1 MLLRTLIAATALT
14 AAAGVYADSPVDIF
28 NDSLKSSHRIIL
40 LPGDEKPVPADSMR
54 AIIDNFYF
62 DQFRNF
68 QDPAAPYFL
77 FMSRDANLAMGIGGC
92 VRMRGWYDWGGA
104 IPANGFAPALIPMTP
119 DPTQMRRFATTPAG
133 TSLFFK
139 VLGHT
144 FADID
149 YQIYIEC
156 NFNGGGGTSGGH
168 DFHLKKAYAI
178 INDWTVGYASST
190 FSDPAAQPPTV
201 DAQGPNNKMA
211 MTDVLLRWMKPLS
224 RHFTLALSAENPAQ
238 QTEQLTDLT
247 AKVDE
252 WLPDFAAFIQY
263 GWRKS
268 EHVRLAA
275 IYRTLSYRNLA
286 EGANRNVGGVGLQ
299 LSSISRPLD
308 PLTVYA
314 TVTAGKGTASLG
326 GDMLIGN
333 FDLVPDPER
342 EGVLYAPWSLGW
354 CGGLQWNFKPELFV
368 SATVSQSRYLPSY
381 TPADDTYRY
390 GTYIAANVFWNPT
403 PRVQVGAE
411 VNLGERVNFDHA
423 SRWARRVGAMC
434 QFSF

>member
-40 LPGDEKPVPADSMR
+40 LPGDEKPAPADSMR
-54 AIIDNFYF
+54 AVIDNFYF

-368 SATVSQSRYLPSY
+368 SATVGQSRYLPSY

>member
-1 MLLRTLIAATALT
+1 
-14 AAAGVYADSPVDIF
+14 
-28 NDSLKSSHRIIL
+28 
-40 LPGDEKPVPADSMR
+40 
-54 AIIDNFYF
+54 
-62 DQFRNF
+62 
-68 QDPAAPYFL
+68 
-77 FMSRDANLAMGIGGC
+77 
-92 VRMRGWYDWGGA
+92 
-104 IPANGFAPALIPMTP
+104 
-119 DPTQMRRFATTPAG
+119 
-133 TSLFFK
+133 
-139 VLGHT
+139 
-144 FADID
+144 
-149 YQIYIEC
+149 
-156 NFNGGGGTSGGH
+156 
-168 DFHLKKAYAI
+168 
-178 INDWTVGYASST
+178 ST

-201 DAQGPNNKMA
+201 DAQRPHNKMA

-403 PRVQVGAE
+403 PRVQVGAA
-411 VNLGERVNFDHA
+411 VTLGERVNFDHA

>member
-40 LPGDEKPVPADSMR
+40 LPGNEKPAPADSMR

-411 VNLGERVNFDHA
+411 
-423 SRWARRVGAMC
+423 
-434 QFSF
+434 